1 MSTNPHHRRHGHDDI
16 ESVPR
21 VRAAESLFSRA
32 NQFLAAVWN
41 ASDAGM
47 CITAGCSE
55 CGALEFRR
63 ALATLDGLSPDAP
76 LTTPIALLPEAPGPL
91 ASALASVDFGLL
103 RLTPRWYDALDIAL
117 FYVRDRGEL
126 RFVLDEW
133 VRRDAVPTRILD
145 LVLFRHVRY
154 GFPDARLTDLWLE
167 RCLDVA
173 ATTCDE
179 GLVESL
185 ILTCPERVGA
195 DPRAFRAAMEA
206 ANHSA
211 CVRAIVGRLG
221 ECA

>member
-1 MSTNPHHRRHGHDDI
+1 MSTNPHHRRNHPEDI
-16 ESVPR
+16 ESAPR
-21 VRAAESLFSRA
+21 IRAAETLFSRA
-32 NQFLAAVWN
+32 NQFIAAVWN
-41 ASDAGM
+41 ASDVGM
-47 CITAGCSE
+47 CMTPGCSE

-91 ASALASVDFGLL
+91 AVALATVDFGLL

-117 FYVRDRGEL
+117 FYVRDHGEL

-133 VRRDAVPTRILD
+133 VRRDAVPMRVLD

-154 GFPDARLTDLWLE
+154 GFPDARLADLWIDV
-167 RCLDVA
+167 CLDA
-173 ATTCDE
+173 AASTGDE
-179 GLVESL
+179 CLVESL

-206 ANHSA
+206 ATHSA

>member
-1 MSTNPHHRRHGHDDI
+1 MSTNPHHRRHHSDEID
-16 ESVPR
+16 SAPR
-21 VRAAESLFSRA
+21 IRAAETLFSRA
-32 NQFLAAVWN
+32 NPFLAATWH

-47 CITAGCSE
+47 CITPGCSE

-63 ALATLDGLSPDAP
+63 ALATLDGLSVDAP
-76 LTTPIALLPEAPGPL
+76 LTTPVALHPEAPGPL
-91 ASALASVDFGLL
+91 ATALATVDFALL

-126 RFVLDEW
+126 RFVLNEW

-154 GFPDARLTDLWLE
+154 GFPDPRLSDLWIDA
-167 RCLDVA
+167 CLDVA
-173 ATTCDE
+173 SVTGDE

-206 ANHSA
+206 ATHSP

>member
-1 MSTNPHHRRHGHDDI
+1 MSTNPHHRRHHPEDI
-16 ESVPR
+16 ESAPR
-21 VRAAESLFSRA
+21 IRAAETLFSRA

-41 ASDAGM
+41 ASDIGM
-47 CITAGCSE
+47 CMTPGCSE

-91 ASALASVDFGLL
+91 AVALATVDFGLL

-117 FYVRDRGEL
+117 FHVRDHGEL

-133 VRRDAVPTRILD
+133 VRRDAVPTRVLD

-154 GFPDARLTDLWLE
+154 GFPDARLTDLWIDA
-167 RCLDVA
+167 CLDA
-173 ATTCDE
+173 AASTGDE
-179 GLVESL
+179 CLVESL

-206 ANHSA
+206 ATHSA